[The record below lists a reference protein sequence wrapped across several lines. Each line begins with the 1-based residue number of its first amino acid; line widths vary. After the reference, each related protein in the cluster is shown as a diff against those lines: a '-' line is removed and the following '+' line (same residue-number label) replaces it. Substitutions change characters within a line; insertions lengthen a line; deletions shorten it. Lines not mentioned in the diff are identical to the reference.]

1 MNEINKQQMP
11 KGSGI
16 SDKQRSYNE
25 VIEFLD
31 SNWYVWQAN
40 PTLERIKK
48 LDQAFGNPSAK
59 LNAILVAGSNGKSL
73 TINLTAKLLKEE
85 GLNVGTLYS
94 PHLLTYNERIAVNN
108 EAVSNKI
115 FTDLANEV
123 ITTAQKLK
131 FEAIDSYEVLTM
143 MAILHFSRQE
153 LDATIFEVH
162 EGGKFNPVNILDSKA
177 VALTR
182 ITDNDINLSEEKLKT
197 MITDAMGIVKNG
209 TAIVSGD
216 QSKSNLQLMQNIT
229 QEVGGQWMM
238 PIRKLVVLQY
248 PFEQLHGR
256 CAALAER
263 LAQMFVEKYVTVNAT
278 IVNDSLLT
286 KKQGQRGRPTL
297 EAKKHSELNPKRTL
311 DAFWKEHGTTDI
323 LSGRF
328 ELLDKEKPSILLD
341 NANNVDAFKNLL
353 LGIRLLHY
361 KRALKGLAIIVGAS
375 KDSLCNEEFLRLVR
389 YFFKK
394 TSGQLIICPIEPV
407 VAGVH
412 EEKSWDVEQVCNEL
426 KAMKVKARACANF
439 EEAFDVA
446 KKSIDER
453 HGLIVVTGS
462 NAIINLYWKHKGI
475 KKFSFNKLI

>member
-1 MNEINKQQMP
+1 MNEINKQQP
-11 KGSGI
+11 EKGFVI
-16 SDKQRSYNE
+16 SDKQRNYNE

-31 SNWYVWQAN
+31 NNWYLWQAN

-48 LDQAFGNPSAK
+48 LDQALGNPSTK
-59 LNAILVAGSNGKSL
+59 LHTVLVAGSNGKSL

-85 GLNVGTLYS
+85 GLNVGTFYS

-108 EAVSNKI
+108 ETVSNKV

-131 FEAIDSYEVLTM
+131 MDAVDSYEVLTM

-153 LDATIFEVH
+153 LDAAIFEVH
-162 EGGKFNPVNILDSKA
+162 EGGKFNPVNILQAKA

-182 ITDNDINLSEEKLKT
+182 ITDNSETVASEEKVNASQIKN
-197 MITDAMGIVKNG
+197 MIIDAMGIVKNG

-216 QSKSNLQLMQNIT
+216 QNKSNLQLMQSIT

-248 PFEQLHGR
+248 PLEQLHGR

-263 LAQMFVEKYVTVNAT
+263 LAQMFVEKNVTVNAT
-278 IVNDSLLT
+278 IVSDSLLT

-323 LSGRF
+323 LAGRF

-341 NANNVDAFKNLL
+341 NARNVDAFKNLL

-407 VAGVH
+407 IAGVH
-412 EEKSWDVEQVCNEL
+412 EEQSWDVEQVCNEL

-439 EEAFDVA
+439 EEAFDIA

-462 NAIINLYWKHKGI
+462 NAMINLYWKHKGI
-475 KKFSFNKLI
+475 KKF

>member
-1 MNEINKQQMP
+1 MNEINKEQSS
-11 KGSGI
+11 KNSVI
-16 SDKQRSYNE
+16 TDKQRNYNE
-25 VIEFLD
+25 IIEFLD
-31 SNWYVWQAN
+31 NNWYIWQAN

-48 LDQAFGNPSAK
+48 LDQAFGNPSST
-59 LNAILVAGSNGKSL
+59 LNSILVAGSNGKSL

-85 GLNVGTLYS
+85 GLSVGAFYS
-94 PHLLTYNERIAVNN
+94 PHLLTYNERIAINN
-108 EAVSNKI
+108 EAISNKV

-123 ITTAQKLK
+123 IATAQKLNM
-131 FEAIDSYEVLTM
+131 ESIDSYEVLTM
-143 MAILHFSRQE
+143 MAILHFSKNK
-153 LDATIFEVH
+153 LDASIFEVH
-162 EGGKFNPVNILDSKA
+162 EGGKFNPVNILNAKA
-177 VALTR
+177 VAVTR
-182 ITDNDINLSEEKLKT
+182 ITGNENTSEEKLKS
-197 MITDAMGIVKNG
+197 MITNVMGIVKNG
-209 TAIVSGD
+209 TSIASGD

-229 QEVGGQWMM
+229 QEAGGQWMM

-263 LAQMFVEKYVTVNAT
+263 LAQMFVEKYVTVNST

-323 LSGRF
+323 LAGRF
-328 ELLDKEKPSILLD
+328 ELLDKEKPSVLLD

-353 LGIRLLHY
+353 LGVRLLHY
-361 KRALKGLAIIVGAS
+361 KRALKGLAIIIGAS

-407 VAGVH
+407 IAGVH
-412 EEKSWDVEQVCNEL
+412 EEKSWDVEQVSNEL
-426 KAMKVKARACANF
+426 KAMKIKARTCINF

-462 NAIINLYWKHKGI
+462 TSIINLYWKHKGI
-475 KKFSFNKLI
+475 KKF